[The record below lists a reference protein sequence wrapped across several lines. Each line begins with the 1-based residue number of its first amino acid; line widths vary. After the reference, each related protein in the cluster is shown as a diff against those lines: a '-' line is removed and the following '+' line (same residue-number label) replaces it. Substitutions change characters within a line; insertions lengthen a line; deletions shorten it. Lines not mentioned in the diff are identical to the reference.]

1 MNYKLIVDENI
12 ENATDAFGNIGETI
26 LQPGRAINNEILRD
40 TDFLIVRSITKVN
53 ESLLNGTKV
62 KFVGTAT
69 IGTDHID
76 QEYLKEKGIGF
87 TSAKGC
93 NSDAVVEYVFI
104 SIFRAAVEKK
114 ISLKGKSVGIIGCGN
129 IGSRV
134 ARVARA
140 FGFSIVLNDPP
151 LQRETNDTRFRT
163 LEEALACDIV
173 SFHTPLNRNGVDNTF
188 HLLNES
194 NLSLIKPNAI
204 LINASRGEVIDN
216 RALLDFMNKRDD
228 VTLILDVW
236 ENEPVFSP
244 ELLKRVFIAS
254 PHVAGYS
261 LEGKMNGTKIVYDA
275 LCGWMKW
282 KKEWIPDLPFV
293 EEDEIQ
299 FLNSGSFEKEIDRVL
314 TAKYR
319 PQEDTSD
326 MQKISLFEADRR
338 GKAFDELRK
347 NYPLR
352 REFTNYKIRGVV
364 PKGPVREGLKA
375 LGFRFL
381 QDLF

>member
-1 MNYKLIVDENI
+1 MNYKLVVDENI
-12 ENATDAFGNIGETI
+12 ENATEAFGTIGQTL
-26 LQPGRAINNEILRD
+26 LQPGRSINSEMLTD
-40 TDFLIVRSITKVN
+40 ADFLIVRSITKVN
-53 ESLLNGTKV
+53 ESLLSGTKV
-62 KFVGTAT
+62 RFVGTAT

-76 QEYLKEKGIGF
+76 QEYLEAKGIGF

-134 ARVARA
+134 ARVAEA
-140 FGFSIVLNDPP
+140 FGFSVVLNDPP
-151 LQRETNDTRFRT
+151 LQRKTNDPRFKT

-173 SFHTPLNRNGVDNTF
+173 TFHTPLNRSGIDKTL

-194 NLSLIKPNAI
+194 NLNLIKEGTI

-216 RALLDFMNKRDD
+216 RALLDFIKQRED
-228 VTLILDVW
+228 VSLILDVW

-244 ELLKRVFIAS
+244 ELLKKVFIAS

-275 LCGWMKW
+275 LCDFMGW
-282 KKEWIPDLPFV
+282 KKEWMPKLPVV
-293 EEDEIQ
+293 EENEIDYIK
-299 FLNSGSFEKEIDRVL
+299 SGNFEEEIDRIL
-314 TAKYR
+314 TKNYR
-319 PQEDTSD
+319 PSGDTSD
-326 MQKISLFEADRR
+326 MEKISLLNPMER
-338 GKAFDELRK
+338 GKAFDGLRK
-347 NYPLR
+347 NYKLR
-352 REFTNYKIRGVV
+352 REFTNYTIKGDV
-364 PKGPVREGLKA
+364 PEGFTFEGLKA
-375 LGFRFL
+375 LGFGFSE
-381 QDLF
+381 

>member
-1 MNYKLIVDENI
+1 MNYKLVVDENI
-12 ENATDAFGNIGETI
+12 ENATEAFGTIGQTL
-26 LQPGRAINNEILRD
+26 LQPGRSINSEMLTD
-40 TDFLIVRSITKVN
+40 ADFLIVRSITKVN
-53 ESLLNGTKV
+53 ESLLSGTKV
-62 KFVGTAT
+62 RFVGTAT

-76 QEYLKEKGIGF
+76 QEYLEAKGIGF

-134 ARVARA
+134 ARVAEA
-140 FGFSIVLNDPP
+140 FGFSVVLNDPP
-151 LQRETNDTRFRT
+151 LQRKTNDPRFKT

-173 SFHTPLNRNGVDNTF
+173 TFHTPLIRSGIDKTL

-194 NLSLIKPNAI
+194 NLNLIKPNVI

-216 RALLDFMNKRDD
+216 RALLDFIKQRED
-228 VTLILDVW
+228 VSLILDVW

-244 ELLKRVFIAS
+244 ELLKKVFIAS

-275 LCGWMKW
+275 LCDFMGW
-282 KKEWIPDLPFV
+282 KKEWMPKLPVVEGNAIDYIKSGNF
-293 EEDEIQ
+293 EED
-299 FLNSGSFEKEIDRVL
+299 IDRIL
-314 TAKYR
+314 TKNYR
-319 PQEDTSD
+319 PAGDTSD
-326 MQKISLFEADRR
+326 MEKISLLNPEER
-338 GKAFDELRK
+338 GKAFDGLRK
-347 NYPLR
+347 NYKLR
-352 REFTNYKIRGVV
+352 REFTNYTIKGDV
-364 PKGPVREGLKA
+364 PEGFTFEGLKA
-375 LGFRFL
+375 LGFGFSE
-381 QDLF
+381 

>member
-1 MNYKLIVDENI
+1 MNYKLVVDENI
-12 ENATDAFGNIGETI
+12 ENATEAFGHIGETF
-26 LQPGRAINNEILRD
+26 LQPGRAINNLMLAD
-40 TDFLIVRSITKVN
+40 ADFLIVRSITKVN
-53 ESLLNGTKV
+53 ESLLSGTKIR
-62 KFVGTAT
+62 FVGTAT

-76 QEYLKEKGIGF
+76 QEYLNNNGIGF

-134 ARVARA
+134 ERVAKA
-140 FGFSIVLNDPP
+140 FGFSVVLNDPP
-151 LQRETNDTRFRT
+151 LGRKTNDPRFKS

-173 SFHTPLNRNGVDNTF
+173 TFHTPLNREGIDKTF

-194 NLSLIKPNAI
+194 NLSKIKPNAL

-216 RALLDFMNKRDD
+216 RALLNFMKQRDD

-236 ENEPVFSP
+236 ENEPRFSP
-244 ELLKRVFIAS
+244 ELLEKVFIAS

-261 LEGKMNGTKIVYDA
+261 LEGKLNGTKIVYDA
-275 LCGWMKW
+275 LCDWMRW
-282 KKEWIPDLPFV
+282 KKEWIPDLPLV
-293 EEDEIQ
+293 EEDEVQ
-299 FLNSGSFEKEIDRVL
+299 FLNSGNFEKEVNRVL
-314 TAKYR
+314 TANYD
-319 PQEDTSD
+319 PQKDTSD
-326 MQKISLFEADRR
+326 MKKISLLETDER
-338 GKAFDELRK
+338 GKAFDGLRK
-347 NYPLR
+347 NYSLR
-352 REFTNYKIRGVV
+352 REFTNYKIKGVLPRGVI
-364 PKGPVREGLKA
+364 REGLKA

-381 QDLF
+381 Q

>member
-1 MNYKLIVDENI
+1 MNYKLVVDENI
-12 ENATDAFGNIGETI
+12 ENATEAFGTIGETL
-26 LQPGRAINNEILRD
+26 LQPGRTINSEMLID
-40 TDFLIVRSITKVN
+40 ADFLIVRSITKVN
-53 ESLLNGTKV
+53 ESLLSGTKV
-62 KFVGTAT
+62 RFVGTAT

-76 QEYLKEKGIGF
+76 RDYLEAKGIGF

-114 ISLKGKSVGIIGCGN
+114 ISLKGKSIGIVGCGN

-134 ARVARA
+134 ERVAKA
-140 FGFSIVLNDPP
+140 FGLSVVLNDPP
-151 LQRETNDTRFRT
+151 LQRKTNDSSFRT

-173 SFHTPLNRNGVDNTF
+173 TFHTPLNRDGIDKTL

-194 NLSLIKPNAI
+194 NLSQIKPNAI

-216 RALLDFMNKRDD
+216 RALLDFMKQRDD

-244 ELLKRVFIAS
+244 ELFKKVFIAS

-261 LEGKMNGTKIVYDA
+261 LEGKINGTKMVYDA
-275 LCGWMKW
+275 LCDWMRW
-282 KKEWIPDLPFV
+282 KKEWIPDLPLI

-299 FLNSGSFEKEIDRVL
+299 FLNSGNFEKEIDRIL
-314 TAKYR
+314 TKNYR
-319 PQEDTSD
+319 PSGDTSD
-326 MQKISLFEADRR
+326 MEKISLLNPEER
-338 GKAFDELRK
+338 GKAFDGLRK
-347 NYPLR
+347 NYRLR
-352 REFTNYKIRGVV
+352 REFTNYKIRGVA
-364 PKGPVREGLKA
+364 PKGFLREGLKA
-375 LGFRFL
+375 LGFRFCE
-381 QDLF
+381 